1 MTLQLRKFKVFTL
14 NILQITI
21 YIIKK
26 TKKMLNPKG
35 CAIRPPEGVASK
47 SYRKAQALCM
57 YERKT
62 MHVCHWRFASLMT
75 DLADVAGCATFH
87 TLAVY
92 EMGLETLYDK
102 IFVI

>member
-1 MTLQLRKFKVFTL
+1 MLKFAYRCQLMYGEERS
-14 NILQITI
+14 ILVVRV
-21 YIIKK
+21 
-26 TKKMLNPKG
+26 NPTPSVGKWW
-35 CAIRPPEGVASK
+35 K
-47 SYRKAQALCM
+47 QALLLLSQTCM
-57 YERKT
+57 CERKT

-92 EMGLETLYDK
+92 EMGLATLSDK

>member
-1 MTLQLRKFKVFTL
+1 MLKSAYRCQLMYSVERRRQMVRVHTTPSVGQWWK
-14 NILQITI
+14 
-21 YIIKK
+21 
-26 TKKMLNPKG
+26 
-35 CAIRPPEGVASK
+35 
-47 SYRKAQALCM
+47 QALLLLSQTCM
-57 YERKT
+57 CERKT